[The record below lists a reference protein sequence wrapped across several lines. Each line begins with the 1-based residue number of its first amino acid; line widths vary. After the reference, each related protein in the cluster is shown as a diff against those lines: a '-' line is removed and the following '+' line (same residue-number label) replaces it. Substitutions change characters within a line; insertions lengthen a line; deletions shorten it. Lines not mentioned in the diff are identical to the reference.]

1 MQVMEKKF
9 MEDNGISKPKEFK
22 TKPTNYISSTKK
34 TNKLHNFNNKSLN
47 KLRTKSIG
55 KMATNKLVG
64 L

>member
-1 MQVMEKKF
+1 MHVMEKKF

-47 KLRTKSIG
+47 KFL
-55 KMATNKLVG
+55 N
-64 L
+64 